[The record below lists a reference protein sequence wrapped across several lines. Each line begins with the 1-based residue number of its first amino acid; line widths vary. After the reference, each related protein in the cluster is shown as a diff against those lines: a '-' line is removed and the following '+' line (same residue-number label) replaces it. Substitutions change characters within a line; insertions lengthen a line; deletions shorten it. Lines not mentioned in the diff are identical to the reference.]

1 MNLPISQISS
11 VTTDSISQAATWVQA
26 GRLLAYPTESV
37 WGIGCDPFNE
47 LAVRQLLAIKQR
59 PIDKGMIVV
68 TDSAERIMPLLE
80 TLNDNQR
87 QAILNSWD
95 MSSHTTVEQAHTWL
109 LQLTLPSS
117 LSKLSQ
123 PSNTSKLS
131 DTLIIP
137 TVITGAHNSV
147 AVRVIAHPLIQQLCA
162 QLVSAHNPYGLL
174 VSTSCNPS
182 GHTPA
187 LSLAQAQAYFATGT
201 DVERVT
207 YLSGH
212 TLGYQLPSQIHDALT
227 GQLIR

>member
-1 MNLPISQISS
+1 MNFSMTQTST
-11 VTTDSISQAATWVQA
+11 VTTDSISQAASWVQA

-47 LAVRQLLAIKQR
+47 GAVQQLLAIKQR

-68 TDSAERIMPLLE
+68 TDSAKRIAPLLA
-80 TLNDNQR
+80 TLTASQR
-87 QAILNSWD
+87 QTVLESWNT
-95 MSSHTTVEQAHTWL
+95 SNHTTAKQAHTWL
-109 LQLTLPSS
+109 LPLSSS
-117 LSKLSQ
+117 LSNESNQ
-123 PSNTSKLS
+123 P
-131 DTLIIP
+131 IMP
-137 TVITGAHNSV
+137 TWITGAHNSV

-182 GHTPA
+182 GQTPA
-187 LSLAQAQAYFATGT
+187 LSLAQAQAYFATGS
-201 DVERVT
+201 DAEQVT
-207 YLSGH
+207 YLSGD